1 MIEARRNYIV
11 VGGFVVAML
20 TAGIAWVAV
29 LSGGAGAND
38 EYWIRYDNVIG
49 LSSGAQILFE
59 GYPVGR
65 IEAIAPIPEAEDGG
79 FRLDVSVQSGWPI
92 PVDSRAEVTAGGLL
106 SAVVV
111 NIVRG
116 ESAQV
121 LAPGS
126 EIASDESPGLM
137 QALSSVA
144 SQVGALTAQIEPV
157 LASLGDTVPIILDDV
172 RGLTERLSGAAD
184 RLSAMLSPE
193 NAEHVSRILAELDNT
208 ATNTARLSGEL
219 VATRA
224 EVDGLL
230 ASMQGMVD
238 ENRPDVRQA
247 VSDMQ
252 TSLAVLADHMSAVT
266 RNLEATMR
274 NMNEFSA
281 QIRRDPSRLIL
292 PSRPADGEDQ

>member
-29 LSGGAGAND
+29 LSGGTGAND
-38 EYWIRYDNVIG
+38 EYWIRYDNVMG

-65 IEAIAPIPEAEDGG
+65 IEAIAPIPKAEGGG

-92 PVDSRAEVTAGGLL
+92 PVDSRAESTSAGPL

-144 SQVGALTAQIEPV
+144 GQVGALTAQIEPV

-292 PSRPADGEDQ
+292 PSRRADGEDQ